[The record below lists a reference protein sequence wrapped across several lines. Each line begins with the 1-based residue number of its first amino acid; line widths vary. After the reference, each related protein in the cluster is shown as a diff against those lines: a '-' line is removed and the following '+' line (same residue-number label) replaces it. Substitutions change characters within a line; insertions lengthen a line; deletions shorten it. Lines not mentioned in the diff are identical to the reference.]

1 MLKLIRLILGSI
13 IAFLDILTRAPK
25 LKRSTEQQNSVVEE
39 LKSLSL
45 YQFKLCPFCIKVRR
59 VMHKL
64 NLPIETKDA
73 KNDPKARELLL
84 SEGGKVK
91 VPCLRIEE
99 NGEVKW
105 LYESSEINRYLSG
118 RFSKAS

>member
-1 MLKLIRLILGSI
+1 
-13 IAFLDILTRAPK
+13 
-25 LKRSTEQQNSVVEE
+25 
-39 LKSLSL
+39 
-45 YQFKLCPFCIKVRR
+45 
-59 VMHKL
+59 MHKL

-118 RFSKAS
+118 RFCKPC